1 MSKFVRAALPVVVLA
16 LATLPAVP
24 PATAQSEGSESATT
38 AHTTAN
44 VRLTV
49 RVCQLDNGKRKV
61 VKSYNLVVAA
71 GGSGSQLLSGARVPI
86 PTTADDGSSEKSFVY
101 QNVGFSIQVEAL
113 IVEAGKIQVIASI
126 EDSRIR
132 DGSGDAPP
140 TIETRQLS
148 VNAILSDGVPLEVTR
163 VDGVTEQSG
172 FVEIE
177 ATILR

>member
-1 MSKFVRAALPVVVLA
+1 MI
-16 LATLPAVP
+16 
-24 PATAQSEGSESATT
+24 
-38 AHTTAN
+38 AN
-44 VRLTV
+44 
-49 RVCQLDNGKRKV
+49 
-61 VKSYNLVVAA
+61 
-71 GGSGSQLLSGARVPI
+71 
-86 PTTADDGSSEKSFVY
+86 
-101 QNVGFSIQVEAL
+101 
-113 IVEAGKIQVIASI
+113 I

-163 VDGVTEQSG
+163 VDGVTEHSG